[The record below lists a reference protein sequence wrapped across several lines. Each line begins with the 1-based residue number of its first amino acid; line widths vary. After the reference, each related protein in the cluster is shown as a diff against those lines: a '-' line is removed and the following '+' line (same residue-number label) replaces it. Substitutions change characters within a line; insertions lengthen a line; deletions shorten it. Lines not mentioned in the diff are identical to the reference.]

1 MGDGIYFKFQ
11 PVEGS
16 VPKYEYHGGTQA
28 GWAIGS
34 ISINERTGVL
44 IVRSEIFFLPQTL
57 QFVSCHK
64 GHSYNC
70 YC

>member
-1 MGDGIYFKFQ
+1 MGDSIYFKFQ

-44 IVRSEIFFLPQTL
+44 IVRSEPLIKDIFYTTNTTVCFMSQRTL
-57 QFVSCHK
+57 L
-64 GHSYNC
+64 
-70 YC
+70 

>member
-1 MGDGIYFKFQ
+1 MGDSIYFKFQ

-34 ISINERTGVL
+34 LSISERTGCPKNVPL
-44 IVRSEIFFLPQTL
+44 IKGSFLGNL
-57 QFVSCHK
+57 VE
-64 GHSYNC
+64 
-70 YC
+70 